1 MGFVNELLLDTCAFL
16 WLALEP
22 EKIPKKAAAF
32 LNDTRNPRTLSQVS
46 VLEIVL
52 KYRVG
57 KLPLPLPPETWI
69 PSRMD
74 YFFIQEIP
82 LSNSVIYQSRH
93 LPPGHADP
101 FDRLIAAQAIERS
114 CTLLSSD
121 LRLRDLGAELIWE

>member
-1 MGFVNELLLDTCAFL
+1 MNGLLLDTCAFL

-22 EKIPKKAAAF
+22 GKIPKKASAF

-46 VLEIVL
+46 ILEIVL

-74 YFFIQEIP
+74 FFCIQEIP
-82 LSNSVIYQSRH
+82 LSTSVIYQSRH
-93 LPPGHADP
+93 LPSEHTDP
-101 FDRLIAAQAIERS
+101 FDRLIAAQAIEKDFH
-114 CTLLSSD
+114 LLSAD
-121 LRLRDLGAELIWE
+121 PRFQELGARVVWK